1 MSYIDRNQ
9 TLLKYD
15 PSIYLGC
22 QTWIFSILW
31 SIYSS
36 SISESKA
43 FKRASISDYWLLIYL
58 LSGLK
63 KRQSIHLCQSQVKL
77 FMGSGALYIPV
88 KAYTNLSKSNLH
100 PLSFL
105 SSFSSKQWCGGR
117 SLTVTNWQSMRT
129 FESRSTVVT
138 KTWQTQGYYHR
149 FYYSDIK
156 LITAIPCRL
165 IIGWL
170 RNSILY
176 CISSFAHVAHLTS
189 Q

>member
-1 MSYIDRNQ
+1 MTLLFISAVKHEFFPFYEVYILPRFLKAMLSKGPRFLIIDYWYIFCQHLRKDNPSICVKVRWNYSWDPVHYIFPSKPTQIYQNQ
-9 TLLKYD
+9 TCI
-15 PSIYLGC
+15 PS
-22 QTWIFSILW
+22 
-31 SIYSS
+31 
-36 SISESKA
+36 
-43 FKRASISDYWLLIYL
+43 
-58 LSGLK
+58 
-63 KRQSIHLCQSQVKL
+63 L
-77 FMGSGALYIPV
+77 FFPV
-88 KAYTNLSKSNLH
+88 
-100 PLSFL
+100 
-105 SSFSSKQWCGGR
+105 SSKQWCGGR

-129 FESRSTVVT
+129 FESSSTVVT

-176 CISSFAHVAHLTS
+176 CISSFVLVAHLTS